1 MQVSQSRAGWQTRR
15 AAEIVWVEEGT
26 LGSGSASLFDGLGTL
41 GSRPLARSLISEV
54 RGTSPLENLCNSSSS
69 PS

>member
-26 LGSGSASLFDGLGTL
+26 LGSRSASLFDGLVL
-41 GSRPLARSLISEV
+41 PMFPPIAPSLISKK
-54 RGTSPLENLCNSSSS
+54 TTAPL
-69 PS
+69 